1 MKNWLT
7 PLVAGLFVV
16 GTLVSCDKDET
27 KATITPSATLTAT
40 ASTASVTLLQAN
52 SAQSAITYTWTPI
65 SFTMSSSDQTTP
77 PEPNYY
83 IQFAKT
89 EDGFGF
95 PLAEV
100 NVGTNASKIFTVGE
114 LNSLL
119 LSPTGI
125 NGAPNTPI
133 TVYARVVAGVGVSTS
148 PDKHTFVS
156 APVALTATPYE
167 VCVPPNEDSWA
178 LVGPA
183 GAGWPGGDAVTEA
196 GIELVWN
203 CDDNAYEARTSLN
216 TGDFKFRLNKGWTT
230 NLGGTGADLVQGVTL
245 APNGPNLT
253 IATAGTYTVK
263 LTVTGSGAS
272 TTAGFVTVTP

>member
-40 ASTASVTLLQAN
+40 ASVSSVTLLQAN
-52 SAQSAITYTWTPI
+52 SAQSAVTYTWAPI
-65 SFTMSSSDQTTP
+65 SFTMSNSDQTTA

-83 IQFAKT
+83 IQFAKSA
-89 EDGFGF
+89 DGFGY

-125 NGAPNTPI
+125 NAAPDAPI
-133 TVYARVVAGVGVSTS
+133 TVYARVVAGLGVSTS

-156 APVALTATPYE
+156 EPVALAATPYE

-183 GAGWPGGDAVTEA
+183 GAGWPSGDAVTET
-196 GIELVWN
+196 GIQLTWN
-203 CDDNAYEARTSLN
+203 CDHNAYEARTALN
-216 TGDFKFRLNKGWTT
+216 AGAFKFRLNKAWAT
-230 NLGGTGADLVQGVTL
+230 NLGGPSGDLTQGVTL
-245 APNGPNLT
+245 APNGADLVLP
-253 IATAGTYTVK
+253 AAGTYTIK

-272 TTAGFVTVTP
+272 TTAGVVTITP